1 MRLFRC
7 AHCGNT
13 IAFVKESG
21 VPVICC
27 GEPMQEILPGVVDA
41 SHEKH
46 VPVAHVDGGLVTIEV
61 GSAVHPM
68 EEKHFIEWIVLESK
82 KGRQR
87 KTLQPGDAPQAA
99 FMLTADDAPV
109 AVYAFCNL
117 HGLWKTDI

>member
-13 IAFVKESG
+13 IVFVKESG

-27 GEPMQEILPGVVDA
+27 GEPMREILPGSVDA

-46 VPVAHVDGGLVTIEV
+46 VPVAHTDGSMVTIEV

-87 KTLQPGDAPQAA
+87 KTLKPGDAPKAT
-99 FMLTADDAPV
+99 FMLTKDDAPV
-109 AVYAFCNL
+109 AVYAYCNL
-117 HGLWKTDI
+117 HGLWKTDM